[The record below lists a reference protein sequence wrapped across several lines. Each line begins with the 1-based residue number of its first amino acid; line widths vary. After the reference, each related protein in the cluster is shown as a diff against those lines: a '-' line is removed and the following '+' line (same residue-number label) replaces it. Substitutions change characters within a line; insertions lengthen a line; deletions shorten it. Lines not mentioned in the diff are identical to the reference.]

1 MWWGAAIV
9 AALVVVTA
17 ALHFMGASDVATFIV
32 ALAALSGLAWLVSAA
47 TEAAGANLGPDVTGV
62 LQSAFGNIPEI
73 FIVLFALRAGQTV
86 VAVTSVVGSTLANA
100 LLAMGLVIMVG
111 ARASGEHV
119 MRFRRRLPEETTTM
133 LIPAIA
139 VIVIVGL
146 PGTAARDTHLFGLSE
161 IGAVTLLVVYAA
173 WLFRYLK
180 DALATRDSTD
190 RRTKTVPRAHG
201 LSVRTALLLLALGGV
216 GAGLV
221 ADWFVEALGP
231 ALATL
236 DIPEAFAGLVIVGLA
251 GNAVENAAGVFLARK
266 EQNDLAVSVVI
277 NSVNQIAL
285 LVFPVLILAST
296 FFATHLTFQ
305 LDPVYIGA
313 LAVSAIALGQIM
325 GDGEGYTFEGLAL
338 IAVFVIVA
346 AFTLVS

>member
-1 MWWGAAIV
+1 
-9 AALVVVTA
+9 
-17 ALHFMGASDVATFIV
+17 
-32 ALAALSGLAWLVSAA
+32 
-47 TEAAGANLGPDVTGV
+47 
-62 LQSAFGNIPEI
+62 
-73 FIVLFALRAGQTV
+73 
-86 VAVTSVVGSTLANA
+86 
-100 LLAMGLVIMVG
+100 
-111 ARASGEHV
+111 
-119 MRFRRRLPEETTTM
+119 
-133 LIPAIA
+133 
-139 VIVIVGL
+139 
-146 PGTAARDTHLFGLSE
+146 
-161 IGAVTLLVVYAA
+161 
-173 WLFRYLK
+173 
-180 DALATRDSTD
+180 
-190 RRTKTVPRAHG
+190 
-201 LSVRTALLLLALGGV
+201 VRTALLLLALGGV